1 MGADVGVL
9 VGEEGGEADRDG
21 GSGVVGA
28 GLEGDAPDNDVFADQ
43 FAATERI
50 DVALD
55 LAEAEAVAFQH
66 GFEEGGGGVVH
77 LGDFDEGTKV
87 LFETGSAETR
97 ARLGIRGADTG
108 V

>member
-1 MGADVGVL
+1 MDGAGFELGKIGGGYEGVVGADVGVL
-9 VGEEGGEADRDG
+9 VGEERGEADRDG

-66 GFEEGGGGVVH
+66 GFEEGG
-77 LGDFDEGTKV
+77 
-87 LFETGSAETR
+87 
-97 ARLGIRGADTG
+97 
-108 V
+108 